1 MTLGYMRPRNAF
13 DYIHDS
19 FLGNPI
25 LSRQCSLGNVACR
38 VSLADF
44 CHLIFSQFGIALIFT
59 APLTTLSYLVI
70 HVCLVS
76 TKPKVRRIHASGI
89 VPPWAIMAYKHTI
102 RNISKVDNVGH
113 AGGVVD
119 FTLPCT
125 TTIPTVYLTAL
136 PQPALI
142 WFALVYKS
150 PKLHDFIPAIL
161 MTNKVARWLTLCPSM
176 TQVCFPGYARLLST
190 TAHAQATWIWGRQT
204 KTDSSVVAAQKSKV
218 LSLLCASSMIA
229 LIRNVGRF
237 IASTLAFSVGR
248 KQSEFSYPFRVIFE
262 IGGKVR
268 LALGRVRGMIF
279 HSNSSPLVAVARS
292 QDAPT
297 SLAISIPFT
306 RSIVAQKGY
315 ERNAPVAELSASP
328 C

>member
-1 MTLGYMRPRNAF
+1 MRPRNAF

-59 APLTTLSYLVI
+59 APLTTLSYFVV
-70 HVCLVS
+70 HVVLVS
-76 TKPKVRRIHASGI
+76 AKPKVRGIYTRGI
-89 VPPWAIMAYKHTI
+89 VSPWAVVANEQAV
-102 RNISKVDNVGH
+102 RNITEMNDIRHTRGMKIPSLPQAIAIHPLKV
-113 AGGVVD
+113 AS
-119 FTLPCT
+119 
-125 TTIPTVYLTAL
+125 L
-136 PQPALI
+136 PQPTLICVAFFDALP
-142 WFALVYKS
+142 KS
-150 PKLHDFIPAIL
+150 INVIFSIL
-161 MTNKVARWLTLCPSM
+161 MTNKIARRLTLCPSV
-176 TQVCFPGYARLLST
+176 TQVRFLGYARLLST
-190 TAHAQATWIWGRQT
+190 TAHTQATWIRGRQT
-204 KTDSSVVAAQKSKV
+204 KTDSSVVTAQKSKV
-218 LSLLCASSMIA
+218 LPLLCASSMIA

-237 IASTLAFSVGR
+237 ITSALTFSVGR

-262 IGGKVR
+262 IGGKVG
-268 LALGRVRGMIF
+268 LALGRVRGMIL
-279 HSNSSPLVAVARS
+279 HVISSSLASSRS

-306 RSIVAQKGY
+306 RSIVAQMVEK
-315 ERNAPVAELSASP
+315 RNAPVAELSASP